1 MARVKTRKPV
11 TANILKQSL
20 LQKEKFQSGKTWWY
34 AFCCSLATLDMGYAQ
49 AKNLKFE
56 IDSGV

>member
-20 LQKEKFQSGKTWWY
+20 LQKDKYKTQLMRLWKTKKNVTKEIILY
-34 AFCCSLATLDMGYAQ
+34 VNVSLSVQ
-49 AKNLKFE
+49 
-56 IDSGV
+56 